1 VWTDGRRATSDKR
14 RAPTPARPRAWT
26 SCKLHIL
33 IGSRRR
39 DAIASAAARAPL
51 IAVMHG
57 IRCASAERRIAFPSI
72 YKTLY
77 SGNGR

>member
-1 VWTDGRRATSDKR
+1 MDRRATGDERQATSAYAG
-14 RAPTPARPRAWT
+14 APSRVDLLQAPHP
-26 SCKLHIL
+26 